1 MLMAKKFFVN
11 GIRNKAGSLVKMSRT
26 SGDPQFRGALI
37 SLLDK
42 SLSSLNAL
50 GSLWIFFIMLL
61 VNADVFGRNLF
72 LAPIDG
78 VNEII
83 ELSLVGIVFLQL
95 GDATRRGRLT
105 RSDGFLNLITKRQPQ
120 VGGFMAAIFD
130 VLGAFFMGLILW
142 GSLPIFIESWQGNFY
157 EGQEGVFTVPVWPV
171 NLVVVIGSILTAL
184 LFLRLAWDH
193 LRSVGNKNRDTP
205 HSERK

>member
-1 MLMAKKFFVN
+1 MVS
-11 GIRNKAGSLVKMSRT
+11 GEPKA
-26 SGDPQFRGALI
+26 RGTAVA
-37 SLLDK
+37 LLDK

-50 GSLWIFFIMLL
+50 GSLWIFFIMIL

-157 EGQEGVFTVPVWPV
+157 EGQEGVFTAPVWPV

-193 LRSVGNKNRDTP
+193 LRSVGNKNRDIP

>member
-1 MLMAKKFFVN
+1 MVS
-11 GIRNKAGSLVKMSRT
+11 GEPKA
-26 SGDPQFRGALI
+26 RGTAVA
-37 SLLDK
+37 LLDK

-50 GSLWIFFIMLL
+50 GSLWIFFIMIL

-120 VGGFMAAIFD
+120 VGSFMAAIFD

-157 EGQEGVFTVPVWPV
+157 EGQEGVFTAPVWPV
-171 NLVVVIGSILTAL
+171 NLVVVIGSTLTAL
-184 LFLRLAWDH
+184 LFLRLARDH
-193 LRSVGNKNRDTP
+193 LRSVGNKNRDIP

>member
-1 MLMAKKFFVN
+1 M
-11 GIRNKAGSLVKMSRT
+11 I
-26 SGDPQFRGALI
+26 
-37 SLLDK
+37 
-42 SLSSLNAL
+42 
-50 GSLWIFFIMLL
+50 L

-120 VGGFMAAIFD
+120 VGSFMAAIFD
-130 VLGAFFMGLILW
+130 ALGAFFMGLIVW
-142 GSLPIFIESWQGNFY
+142 GTGDLIPKRKPFI
-157 EGQEGVFTVPVWPV
+157 
-171 NLVVVIGSILTAL
+171 VVSQKFFRGIHKH
-184 LFLRLAWDH
+184 R
-193 LRSVGNKNRDTP
+193 
-205 HSERK
+205 

>member
-1 MLMAKKFFVN
+1 MPMARKFFVN
-11 GIRNKAGSLVKMSRT
+11 GIRNKNGPGKKSVV
-26 SGDPQFRGALI
+26 SGEPKARGTTVA
-37 SLLDK
+37 LLDK

-50 GSLWIFFIMLL
+50 GSLWIFFIMIL

-120 VGGFMAAIFD
+120 VGSFMAAIFD

-157 EGQEGVFTVPVWPV
+157 EGQEGVFTAPVWPV

-193 LRSVGNKNRDTP
+193 LRSVGNKNRDIP

>member
-1 MLMAKKFFVN
+1 MPMARKFFVN
-11 GIRNKAGSLVKMSRT
+11 GIRNKNGPGKRSMV
-26 SGDPQFRGALI
+26 SGEPKARGTAVA
-37 SLLDK
+37 LLDK

-50 GSLWIFFIMLL
+50 GSLWIFFIMIL

-120 VGGFMAAIFD
+120 VGSFMAAIFD
-130 VLGAFFMGLILW
+130 ALGAFFMGLILW

-157 EGQEGVFTVPVWPV
+157 EGQEGVFTAPVWPV
-171 NLVVVIGSILTAL
+171 NLVVVIGSTLTAL
-184 LFLRLAWDH
+184 LFLRLARDH
-193 LRSVGNKNRDTP
+193 LRSVGNKNRDIP

>member
-1 MLMAKKFFVN
+1 MPMARKFFVN
-11 GIRNKAGSLVKMSRT
+11 GIRNKNGPGKRSMV
-26 SGDPQFRGALI
+26 SGEPKARGTAVA
-37 SLLDK
+37 LLDK

-50 GSLWIFFIMLL
+50 GSLWIFFIMIL

-120 VGGFMAAIFD
+120 VGSFMAAIFD

-157 EGQEGVFTVPVWPV
+157 EGQEGVFTAPVWPV

-193 LRSVGNKNRDTP
+193 LRSVGNENRDIP